1 MHPDLAS
8 SLKTGGF
15 LFGRSPSGQ
24 FAGNS
29 GEPPMPVVRSSDGSP
44 RIVLE
49 RVAQASSLHRQ
60 DARSTAISTSESL

>member
-1 MHPDLAS
+1 
-8 SLKTGGF
+8 
-15 LFGRSPSGQ
+15 
-24 FAGNS
+24 
-29 GEPPMPVVRSSDGSP
+29 MPVVRSSDGSP